1 MQAAIGD
8 AHESVTLSYGFRTPL
23 RCTTGGV
30 ILARI
35 KKQPA
40 ARVGSTGGTR
50 AMASDDMSCVALCD
64 RINTERMRISGQG
77 LTPQLLVAGSGV

>member
-8 AHESVTLSYGFRTPL
+8 AHESVTPSYGFRTPL

-35 KKQPA
+35 KKQAA
-40 ARVGSTGGTR
+40 ARVHSTGGTR

-64 RINTERMRISGQG
+64 RINTGRSALDSKRR
-77 LTPQLLVAGSGV
+77 PSGVIP